1 MKNIFL
7 PILSLSILFGVV
19 LLYNSNNEKTYTPIS
34 ERIISKGIDV
44 SQQYL
49 NDRKVNQ
56 ISGKVD
62 LSDVYEAN
70 KQVNL
75 HRMLRSQNDHTVEW
89 QEMGPDNVGG
99 RTRAVLIDKED
110 SLEDKQTLLNGL
122 KLVSDFMEKTIL
134 KPNNLNYPLS
144 RIQFVSSLK

>member
-89 QEMGPDNVGG
+89 QEMGPENVGG
-99 RTRAVLIDKED
+99 RTRAILIDKDD
-110 SLEDKQTLLNGL
+110 STRIYAYLSERYLSFWFKKYT
-122 KLVSDFMEKTIL
+122 
-134 KPNNLNYPLS
+134 NYKEQAWTFLD
-144 RIQFVSSLK
+144 I

>member
-1 MKNIFL
+1 MSYMKNIFL

-56 ISGKVD
+56 ISG
-62 LSDVYEAN
+62 
-70 KQVNL
+70 
-75 HRMLRSQNDHTVEW
+75 
-89 QEMGPDNVGG
+89 
-99 RTRAVLIDKED
+99 
-110 SLEDKQTLLNGL
+110 
-122 KLVSDFMEKTIL
+122 
-134 KPNNLNYPLS
+134 
-144 RIQFVSSLK
+144 